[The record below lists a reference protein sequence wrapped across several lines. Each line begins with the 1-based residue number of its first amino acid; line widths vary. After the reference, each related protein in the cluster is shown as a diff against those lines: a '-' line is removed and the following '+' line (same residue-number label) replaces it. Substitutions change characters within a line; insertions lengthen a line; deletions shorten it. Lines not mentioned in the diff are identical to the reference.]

1 MNNLGL
7 HHSYMKAYA
16 KSAPTAIVTVI
27 LYFYET
33 QNTIWRHSG
42 MNQKT
47 TITQNVGHV
56 ETPSLLL
63 SSKPPYDSN
72 KLF

>member
-1 MNNLGL
+1 
-7 HHSYMKAYA
+7 MKAYA

-47 TITQNVGHV
+47 TITQTVGHV
-56 ETPSLLL
+56 LETPSLLL
-63 SSKPPYDSN
+63 SSKSPYDSY
-72 KLF
+72 KLL